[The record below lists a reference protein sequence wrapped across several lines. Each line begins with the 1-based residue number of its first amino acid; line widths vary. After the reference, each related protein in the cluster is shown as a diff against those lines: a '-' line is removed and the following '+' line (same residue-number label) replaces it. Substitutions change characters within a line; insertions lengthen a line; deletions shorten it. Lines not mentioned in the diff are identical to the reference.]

1 MKKLIL
7 TSSSLLLLSLSSFAW
22 AGAESGFYLGGSLG
36 SANLDGSFR
45 DDYDNKFE
53 DGVTDV
59 NFKDDDAGYKIFAG
73 YNFGVVPLID
83 LALEGSYID
92 FGEGASAI
100 QDGNATV
107 GVKGWDAFGL
117 AGVKLG
123 PIGVF
128 AKAGAIAW
136 DSESAIRHTDKHND
150 NHDGS
155 GTDPAYGAGVRF
167 QLGSLAIRAEYERF
181 DIDDSEI
188 EYVSVGAAWTF

>member
-1 MKKLIL
+1 MTKLIL
-7 TSSSLLLLSLSSFAW
+7 TSSSLLLLSLSSLTW
-22 AGAESGFYLGGSLG
+22 AGAESGLYLGGSLG

-45 DDYDNKFE
+45 SAYENKS
-53 DGVTDV
+53 DVPDV
-59 NFKDDDAGYKIFAG
+59 NFKDDDSGYKIFAG
-73 YNFGVVPLID
+73 YNFGIVPLID
-83 LALEGSYID
+83 LAIEGSYID

-117 AGVKLG
+117 AGIKLG

-136 DSESAIRHTDKHND
+136 DSESQILSNKQDD
-150 NHDGS
+150 SGS
-155 GTDPAYGAGVRF
+155 DPAYGAGVRF
-167 QLGSLAIRAEYERF
+167 QIGSLAVRAEYELF
-181 DIDDSEI
+181 DIDESEI